1 MKANRFRFRAWDNI
15 QAEMI
20 DFSDEDESYNAELD
34 EGGDLFIG
42 SHDGLGDWYQSPSDI
57 ILMQSTGL
65 TDKNGKEIFEGD
77 VVYIAGVGLCV
88 VKWDKYD
95 AGWLFDTPDNAYG
108 YQDVIEDIEDV
119 RGNIYENPELLE
131 QS

>member
-77 VVYIAGVGLCV
+77 VVSYGNENICI
-88 VKWDKYD
+88 KWLSRT
-95 AGWLFDTPDNAYG
+95 ACWWGEPDCGMHEVSNG
-108 YQDVIEDIEDV
+108 EII
-119 RGNIYENPELLE
+119 GNIYENPELLE
-131 QS
+131 QQ